1 MQKLEEN
8 LAYDRKII
16 SDLQAVSIVYKSI
29 KIIKNLLR
37 ERERQREERIAFVR
51 VIPLLTAIFIKSIKL
66 MQLSQGIF

>member
-29 KIIKNLLR
+29 KIIKNLLWERDR
-37 ERERQREERIAFVR
+37 EKRE
-51 VIPLLTAIFIKSIKL
+51 LLL
-66 MQLSQGIF
+66 LELSPF

>member
-29 KIIKNLLR
+29 KIIKNLL
-37 ERERQREERIAFVR
+37 
-51 VIPLLTAIFIKSIKL
+51 
-66 MQLSQGIF
+66 